1 MSSLF
6 NDFNQPNDNMA
17 NLLSQFNQF
26 RSTFSGNPE
35 QQSTPM
41 NNFLNQFNQFKST
54 FSGNPEQ
61 QVKQLLNSGRMSQQQ
76 FNQYAET
83 ANQLR
88 QLLK

>member
-6 NDFNQPNDNMA
+6 NDFNPSPTNNMA

-35 QQSTPM
+35 QQ
-41 NNFLNQFNQFKST
+41 
-54 FSGNPEQ
+54 
-61 QVKQLLNSGRMSQQQ
+61 VKQLLQSGRMSQEQ
-76 FNQYAET
+76 FSQLAQT

-88 QLLK
+88 QLIK

>member
-6 NDFNQPNDNMA
+6 NDFNPGPTNNMA
-17 NLLSQFNQF
+17 NLLSQFYQF
-26 RSTFSGNPE
+26 R
-35 QQSTPM
+35 
-41 NNFLNQFNQFKST
+41 ST

-61 QVKQLLNSGRMSQQQ
+61 QVKQLLQSGRMSQEQ
-76 FNQYAET
+76 FNQFAQT

>member
-6 NDFNQPNDNMA
+6 NDFNPSPTNNMT

-35 QQSTPM
+35 QQ
-41 NNFLNQFNQFKST
+41 
-54 FSGNPEQ
+54 
-61 QVKQLLNSGRMSQQQ
+61 VKQLLQSGRMSQEQ
-76 FNQYAET
+76 FNQFAQT

>member
-6 NDFNQPNDNMA
+6 NDFNPNPTNNMA

-35 QQSTPM
+35 QQ
-41 NNFLNQFNQFKST
+41 
-54 FSGNPEQ
+54 
-61 QVKQLLNSGRMSQQQ
+61 VKQLLQSGRMSQEQ
-76 FNQYAET
+76 FNQLAQT

-88 QLLK
+88 KLLK

>member
-6 NDFNQPNDNMA
+6 NDFNPSPTNNMA

-35 QQSTPM
+35 QQ
-41 NNFLNQFNQFKST
+41 
-54 FSGNPEQ
+54 
-61 QVKQLLNSGRMSQQQ
+61 VKQLLQSGRMSQEQ
-76 FNQYAET
+76 FNQFAQT

-88 QLLK
+88 QLIK